1 MSGRDVDMIEE
12 LQLRRWARLNHQ
24 RLTAWDDSLHPII
37 LEELR
42 VIQHEHAVVESVD
55 SLAATSVPDGYVPAA
70 STTGRRIDEE
80 HGGIP
85 VSNPDIA
92 LESPFRNTQYIVRG

>member
-1 MSGRDVDMIEE
+1 MSGRGVDMIEE

-55 SLAATSVPDGYVPAA
+55 SLATTSVPVGYVPPA
-70 STTGRRIDEE
+70 STGRRIDEE
-80 HGGIP
+80 HGSIP
-85 VSNPDIA
+85 VPNPGIA
-92 LESPFRNTQYIVRG
+92 LESPFRNTQYIVHG